1 MTFVQCRSHLHAAL
15 AVALLFYALNVASC
29 GSIKQ
34 SVVDSPKMGGTP
46 EAVSNA
52 PYGNDVPSG
61 AATATVGT
69 GEVGAASLSQSGQE
83 SAEQVHSSSIATLRL
98 VRAPDEGALF
108 VRVDDVRDLYAV
120 DMMIRFDATR
130 LQVADADAQTSG
142 LQIKPGEAPRPDF
155 VAMNSV
161 DSARGIIRYIAT
173 QLGEDAAFS
182 GSGTIAT
189 IYWETN
195 ITADADISVETV
207 TLVNR
212 HAQAIEVV
220 VR

>member
-1 MTFVQCRSHLHAAL
+1 MTFVQYRSHLYAAL
-15 AVALLFYALNVASC
+15 AVALLFCALNVTGC
-29 GSIKQ
+29 GSIEQ
-34 SVVDSPKMGGTP
+34 NVVNSPKVGGTSA
-46 EAVSNA
+46 AVSNA
-52 PYGNDVPSG
+52 PYGSAVPPG

-69 GEVGAASLSQSGQE
+69 GEVGAASLSQSGLG

-98 VRAPDEGALF
+98 VRASDERALF
-108 VRVDDVRDLYAV
+108 VRVDDVHDLYAV
-120 DMMIRFDATR
+120 DMVIRFDATR

-155 VAMNSV
+155 VAVNSV
-161 DSARGIIRYIAT
+161 DSARGIIRYVAT
-173 QLGEDAAFS
+173 QLGEDVAFS

-189 IYWETN
+189 IYWETS

-207 TLVNR
+207 TLVNQ

-220 VR
+220 IR